1 MHPEEDPAF
10 FRKPLPAF
18 PAFGSKKEK
27 KAKAVGFFMQ
37 RRIHLSKVS
46 HTFHIVFHAKSLF
59 LHEKGFV
66 CGKPVCCIP
75 LHINFSTYG
84 RIVDFQPLFKEKM
97 WKT

>member
-1 MHPEEDPAF
+1 MQHSSFDRPARICVCVSKKSQNGQVHPAANMHPEEDPAF

-46 HTFHIVFHAKSLF
+46 HAFHIVFHAKS
-59 LHEKGFV
+59 
-66 CGKPVCCIP
+66 P
-75 LHINFSTYG
+75 FSA
-84 RIVDFQPLFKEKM
+84 
-97 WKT
+97 